1 MEMRGIYIMDKAL
14 IPEGVRRC
22 SLPAFGIWI
31 LVLAALIGWGVYAGV
46 VVLIQALNV
55 TGLNNHFGFGLYIT
69 ADLAIIALGAGA
81 FFSGFLYYG
90 LSRFFPALRELHKI
104 INLAVIVGF
113 VCYTGALAVLL
124 LEIGQPLRGWFGYWH
139 ANVHSM
145 LTEVIFC
152 ITCYAIV
159 LVIEYVP
166 IVLKNRKLDAIHPVR
181 IFGHTLHDMM
191 AIFALTGT
199 FLSFFHQGSLGGVA
213 GVLFARPFAYRTG
226 FFVWPWTFFLFILS
240 AIASGPAFTALVC
253 RSMEIVTRKK
263 LVDRSVYE
271 LISKIVGTLLSIYIL
286 LKIADTVYWAFFLS
300 PELGFKLGDYY
311 RAPYGMWLLF
321 TEIILCGVLP
331 AILLTASRGRQNH
344 FIVFSSFLLVCI
356 GVIINRF
363 VMTVQTL
370 ATPVMPF
377 DKWEVYVPTIYE
389 WAPIIAMLAYCA
401 LILSLSYRY
410 LPLFPREK
418 ELNTIS

>member
-1 MEMRGIYIMDKAL
+1 MDQAL
-14 IPEGVRRC
+14 IPEGLKRC
-22 SLPAFGIWI
+22 PLPVFGLWV
-31 LVLAALIGWGVYAGV
+31 LVLLAIIGWGVYAGA
-46 VVLIQALNV
+46 VVLLQALNV
-55 TGLNNHFGFGLYIT
+55 TGLNDYFGFGFYIT
-69 ADLAIIALGAGA
+69 IDLAIIALGAGA

-90 LSRFFPALRELHKI
+90 LSRYFPALKELHKI

-152 ITCYAIV
+152 ISCYAIV

-166 IVLKNRKLDAIHPVR
+166 IVLENRKLSAIKSVHT
-181 IFGHTLHDMM
+181 FGHTLHELM

-253 RSMEIVTRKK
+253 RAMEAVTRKK

-271 LISKIVGTLLSIYIL
+271 LLAKIVGGLLLFYIT
-286 LKIADTVYWAFFLS
+286 LKIIDTLYWALVMAPSFGLSLTDFYKAPYGIWLLVMEILICGLIPAVVLNIPQARKSDVILFGAFFLDCT
-300 PELGFKLGDYY
+300 G
-311 RAPYGMWLLF
+311 
-321 TEIILCGVLP
+321 
-331 AILLTASRGRQNH
+331 
-344 FIVFSSFLLVCI
+344 IV
-356 GVIINRF
+356 INRF
-363 VMTVQTL
+363 VMTVQ
-370 ATPVMPF
+370 AIAIPVMPF
-377 DKWEVYVPTIYE
+377 DRWQVYVPTVYE
-389 WAPIIAMLAYCA
+389 WAPGIAMLAYCT
-401 LILSLSYRY
+401 LVISLSYRY

-418 ELNTIS
+418 QLNPA